1 MRRCSSIAAPL
12 LVALS
17 LIVGSGV
24 ASQPSTA
31 GDPFRAGSPIT
42 VKKPV
47 RIQKLAKQPAK
58 FEGKL
63 LRLEGTV
70 KNVCQGRGCW
80 VDVEDA
86 NGVTF
91 MAKSLDE
98 SVLLPNVVVGRGVKL
113 RRVIV
118 DKHCVLPDGFSA
130 GFDVAHD
137 RARFR
142 VTERGIT
149 LVTPDMLCR
158 L

>member
-1 MRRCSSIAAPL
+1 MRRFSSIAAPL

-17 LIVGSGV
+17 LIIGSGV
-24 ASQPSTA
+24 ASEPATA
-31 GDPFRAGSPIT
+31 GDPFRAGAPIT

-47 RIQKLAKQPAK
+47 RIQKLAKHPAK
-58 FEGKL
+58 FEGKV

-98 SVLLPNVVVGRGVKL
+98 TVLLPKDCAGRK
-113 RRVIV
+113 VIV
-118 DKHCVLPDGFSA
+118 QGIVTALAHEHDAAKEEGHACPTPRYVLATQGVELIA
-130 GFDVAHD
+130 
-137 RARFR
+137 
-142 VTERGIT
+142 ERK
-149 LVTPDMLCR
+149 
-158 L
+158 